1 MIVCDICGVKVNG
14 ECTIS
19 LESDFQTLTQLNLKI
34 DLCLDC
40 YKDLK
45 DKIVQYSCEKKL
57 ERDYNWKRKTE
68 EADNE

>member
-19 LESDFQTLTQLNLKI
+19 FESEFQTLIQHNLKI

-40 YKDLK
+40 YNDLK

-57 ERDYNWKRKTE
+57 EREPNWKNKKE
-68 EADNE
+68 